1 MLYFA
6 LLRFVRKERDKYKEN
21 LMNRGQVLKIAFASV
36 VLSTWREG
44 TLNLTSVAF
53 FPLGG

>member
-21 LMNRGQVLKIAFASV
+21 LMNRGQVFEDCFCVSSAKYLPERNTKAH
-36 VLSTWREG
+36 
-44 TLNLTSVAF
+44 
-53 FPLGG
+53 

>member
-21 LMNRGQVLKIAFASV
+21 LMNRGKVFEDCFFV
-36 VLSTWREG
+36 VLSICREG